1 MVILF
6 KAWILCSYIYH
17 TENMQITQYMNL
29 HMDSLYQDW
38 LMQTLNPLISVLY
51 GDLFLQS
58 QHFPCNHSTALP
70 LTSRHI

>member
-1 MVILF
+1 MGDN
-6 KAWILCSYIYH
+6 
-17 TENMQITQYMNL
+17 TEVSGDMNL